1 MVRRVIV
8 AVWSMLLV
16 AVHVTAF
23 QPSSG
28 QDGFVP
34 ANSLPPADQLPAAP
48 LLVTAYAFVW
58 VALMIYLWSIWRRLT
73 RVEEDMRGLQQRR
86 AQRNVTR

>member
-1 MVRRVIV
+1 
-8 AVWSMLLV
+8 VWSMLLL
-16 AVHVTAF
+16 AVNVTAF
-23 QPSSG
+23 QPGGG

-48 LLVTAYAFVW
+48 LLVAAYAFVW

-86 AQRNVTR
+86 VQRNVTR